1 MIKTYPQEIPQ
12 FLEAMTAALSKRES
26 PIMAMSGAMVSG
38 VTYRRKNPMMP
49 GRKVAQMM
57 VSGSGSCGEIPDL
70 EPKRLG

>member
-1 MIKTYPQEIPQ
+1 
-12 FLEAMTAALSKRES
+12 MTAALSKRES

-57 VSGSGSCGEIPDL
+57 LSGSGSSVKIPD
-70 EPKRLG
+70 